1 MGSKSS
7 SQSQTQNQSQTSHTQ
22 FDPRSGSEQQILNQL
37 QGYGNNQLSFLNQ
50 LMQGGTSPFSLQPAD
65 QAQLDQSYGGAI
77 NRFNQEGRDMADYL
91 ATTRGLNKSDTP
103 VGQQVMDRYGM
114 GMADL
119 LSQKA
124 NAGLNM
130 GLSATGLRLQ
140 GSQALPSGL
149 LGAFNPQFQERM
161 ASGTQY
167 TNGTGSSSSSMQYN
181 PSLMDNI
188 SQGIGIGSQALGLG
202 AQMFG
207 PLKGLSMG
215 GGGGLGSMMGGSG
228 MGAAAG
234 PAAGS
239 SYKLGVMPG
248 LL

>member
-7 SQSQTQNQSQTSHTQ
+7 SQTQNQNQSGSSSTTLN
-22 FDPRSGSEQQILNQL
+22 PRSGSEQQILNQL
-37 QGYGNNQLSFLNQ
+37 QGLGDNQLSFLTS
-50 LMQGGTSPFSLQPAD
+50 LMNGGTSPFALNAND

-140 GSQALPSGL
+140 GTGALPSGL
-149 LGAFNPQFQERM
+149 SAAFNPQFQERM
-161 ASGTQY
+161 ATPYQTWSGQ
-167 TNGTGSSSSSMQYN
+167 GSSSSQSRYN

-188 SQGIGIGSQALGLG
+188 GQGMGLVSQGIGLG
-202 AQMFG
+202 AQLG
-207 PLKGLSMG
+207 GLAMGIPMPSMG
-215 GGGGLGSMMGGSG
+215 GGGF
-228 MGAAAG
+228 GAAGGMASQS
-234 PAAGS
+234 P
-239 SYKLGVMPG
+239 YKVGMTPG